1 MNFPTACP
9 YKSHWDPPYSIS
21 SLAQSCR
28 LSFCVSKQIHTE
40 IMNESR
46 LEMVCKS
53 TWAPQSRCTT
63 LQRRRKTGWL
73 LLSAIRMLSERETG
87 PNQTWAYMWYT
98 FDTINTH
105 THTSS
110 LANLPPIKHREK
122 NNSVER
128 PVAYKAHPTY
138 TPALLFTHS
147 LLSKQ
152 HATHSQRM
160 WKCAAINKTP
170 SGVEMF
176 MHRDRPV

>member
-98 FDTINTH
+98 FETINTH
-105 THTSS
+105 TQALWQTSHPSNTEKRITVRSS
-110 LANLPPIKHREK
+110 LLHAKHTPPTPRPSSSPTHFYQSNMPPVHGGYE
-122 NNSVER
+122 SV
-128 PVAYKAHPTY
+128 
-138 TPALLFTHS
+138 L
-147 LLSKQ
+147 
-152 HATHSQRM
+152 
-160 WKCAAINKTP
+160 W
-170 SGVEMF
+170 
-176 MHRDRPV
+176 